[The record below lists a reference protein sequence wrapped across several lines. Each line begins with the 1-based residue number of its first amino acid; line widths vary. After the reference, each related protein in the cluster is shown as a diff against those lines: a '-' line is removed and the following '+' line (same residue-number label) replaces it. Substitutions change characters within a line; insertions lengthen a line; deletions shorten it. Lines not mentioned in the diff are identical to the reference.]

1 MKNWKGK
8 AVAVTLLVFVLYVL
22 FNHMNLNPL
31 YPEAAF
37 AYCVLFTVLFA
48 IFTLD
53 KIGRFAVSQAANG
66 APHVAFVRHPKFRR
80 WPIVVVAVLWGA
92 FFAVSIG
99 SSVLFQVKAFREQMP
114 ELQERCV

>member
-66 APHVAFVRHPKFRR
+66 APACRLCASPEVQALAYCGGGR
-80 WPIVVVAVLWGA
+80 AVGRV
-92 FFAVSIG
+92 FC
-99 SSVLFQVKAFREQMP
+99 P
-114 ELQERCV
+114 

>member
-66 APHVAFVRHPKFRR
+66 APLCVTRSSGAGLLWW
-80 WPIVVVAVLWGA
+80 WPCCGA
-92 FFAVSIG
+92 RF
-99 SSVLFQVKAFREQMP
+99 LP
-114 ELQERCV
+114 